1 MSGAVDSWRGRH
13 ATLANGLCTW
23 IINAKY
29 GQGFAVS
36 GSKSMLER
44 VKRVQYTINV
54 RIKRFSISRNQ
65 ALGNAKSLSGES
77 FEDIFQTNSILPNEH
92 KVIALR
98 NYSFVFC
105 TTYYK
110 FFLITS
116 KIKINKLYRSI
127 LYCFCS
133 LI

>member
-36 GSKSMLER
+36 GSKSMLKQ

-92 KVIALR
+92 KVIALP

>member
-1 MSGAVDSWRGRH
+1 MSGAVDSWRGHH

-36 GSKSMLER
+36 GSKSMFKR

-65 ALGNAKSLSGES
+65 ALRNAKSLSGES

-105 TTYYK
+105 STYYI
-110 FFLITS
+110 LITS
-116 KIKINKLYRSI
+116 KIQINKLYRSI

>member
-36 GSKSMLER
+36 GSKSMLKR

-54 RIKRFSISRNQ
+54 RIKRFSIFRNQ
-65 ALGNAKSLSGES
+65 ALRNAKSLSGES

-105 TTYYK
+105 STYYI
-110 FFLITS
+110 LITS
-116 KIKINKLYRSI
+116 KIQINKLYRSI

>member
-36 GSKSMLER
+36 GSKSMLKR

-105 TTYYK
+105 TTYYM
-110 FFLITS
+110 FFDYEQDT
-116 KIKINKLYRSI
+116 NK
-127 LYCFCS
+127 
-133 LI
+133 

>member
-36 GSKSMLER
+36 GSKSMLKR

-127 LYCFCS
+127 LYYFCS

>member
-13 ATLANGLCTW
+13 ATLANDLCTW

-36 GSKSMLER
+36 GSKSMLKR

-110 FFLITS
+110 FFLIMS

>member
-1 MSGAVDSWRGRH
+1 
-13 ATLANGLCTW
+13 
-23 IINAKY
+23 
-29 GQGFAVS
+29 
-36 GSKSMLER
+36 MLKR

-65 ALGNAKSLSGES
+65 ALRNAKSLSGES

-105 TTYYK
+105 TTYYM
-110 FFLITS
+110 FFDYEQDT
-116 KIKINKLYRSI
+116 NK
-127 LYCFCS
+127 
-133 LI
+133 

>member
-36 GSKSMLER
+36 GSKSMLKR

-127 LYCFCS
+127 LYCFYS